1 MTDQSL
7 ELPAPEPGTSA
18 EHQAADPAST
28 PATLVL
34 EPPAPVAPVAPNE
47 AAGAVPI
54 SETDRAKL
62 DDMVSGYLDA
72 VISLDVHSQA
82 FTDRLRDYRKARR

>member
-18 EHQAADPAST
+18 EDQAADPAST
-28 PATLVL
+28 AATLVL

-47 AAGAVPI
+47 AAGAVPL

-62 DDMVSGYLDA
+62 DEMVSGYLDA
-72 VISLDVHSQA
+72 VHV
-82 FTDRLRDYRKARR
+82 ARRPQSGVH